1 MNVLCMRESIRFLSD
16 ALFLFSFA
24 SGHKSLNTKIS
35 PISSLRSERTY
46 TKQYKFLVSKK
57 IQKLTNEVYKSFMS
71 IRRMRVEWIYF
82 MAKRKAMICGDMPCP
97 VCPAWFN
104 WAVLVVG
111 VLYLLGDLGLF
122 TWFSDVFSWWTVVFV
137 LAGLKLVCK
146 NM

>member
-1 MNVLCMRESIRFLSD
+1 
-16 ALFLFSFA
+16 
-24 SGHKSLNTKIS
+24 
-35 PISSLRSERTY
+35 
-46 TKQYKFLVSKK
+46 
-57 IQKLTNEVYKSFMS
+57 
-71 IRRMRVEWIYF
+71 
-82 MAKRKAMICGDMPCP
+82 MAKRKAKAMGCGDMLCP